1 MRNFALVPL
10 LAAAV
15 LACGDRRPDPGAP
28 GAQAPAPDSTQIDSS
43 MAIVARAASVAI
55 SMDAPNADA
64 DSVLAGAGITISEYE
79 SLMYRVAA
87 DTALTRLFLDAI
99 EKR

>member
-1 MRNFALVPL
+1 MRNVALVPL

-15 LACGDRRPDPGAP
+15 LACGDRRPAP
-28 GAQAPAPDSTQIDSS
+28 AARASAPDSTEIDSS

-55 SMDAPNADA
+55 SIDAPNADA
-64 DSVLAGAGITISEYE
+64 DSVLAGAGVTIGEYE
-79 SLMYRVAA
+79 SLMYRIAA